1 MQRSITMDKKLQR
14 LETFRAEGN
23 DGAVYV
29 VHGFE
34 HLVRF
39 EGAPDV
45 DQSWEPTGM
54 AEYKL
59 ASGEPLQVTD
69 DGSMHVVGTDLVLTR
84 MKSESAQA
92 A

>member
-1 MQRSITMDKKLQR
+1 MDKKLQR

-23 DGAVYV
+23 DGTVYV

-59 ASGEPLQVTD
+59 ASGEPLQVAA

-84 MKSESAQA
+84 MKAESAA
-92 A
+92 SV